1 MRSIKFT
8 SRQLKLS
15 SSFVALAIIGVF
27 LAVGSST
34 PRAQDNTDT
43 GYGSSQMN
51 NCESKASVLSGRALR
66 DEILRYGDSRKDEI
80 NELKKL
86 KAEIVEARIALRAEV
101 EILETRMA
109 DAARLKAAE
118 EEKRFVIPET
128 RIEKKKR
135 MARLAENR
143 LRMSKAFRGM
153 EAKDAARLIARLES
167 GLAAELLRLMRP
179 ADAGKILAA
188 LPSRKAAALAA
199 KVAGKD
205 RPPKQKSKKAKKRKK
220 PGKQPPA
227 AEPPAKAKANP
238 DPAKQNQ

>member
-15 SSFVALAIIGVF
+15 TSFVALAIIGVF

-34 PRAQDNTDT
+34 PRAQDNTGT
-43 GYGSSQMN
+43 GPGGRQMGD
-51 NCESKASVLSGRALR
+51 CDSKSPVLSGRALR

-86 KAEIVEARIALRAEV
+86 KAEIVEARISLRAEV
-101 EILETRMA
+101 EVLETRMA
-109 DAARLKAAE
+109 EAARLESAQE
-118 EEKRFVIPET
+118 EEVVEIPET
-128 RIEKKKR
+128 RIEKKRR
-135 MARLAENR
+135 MAQLAENR

-153 EAKDAARLIARLES
+153 EAKDAARLISRLES

-205 RPPKQKSKKAKKRKK
+205 NPPKQKTKKAKKRKK
-220 PGKQPPA
+220 SEEQPPA
-227 AEPPAKAKANP
+227 TKPPAKAKANP